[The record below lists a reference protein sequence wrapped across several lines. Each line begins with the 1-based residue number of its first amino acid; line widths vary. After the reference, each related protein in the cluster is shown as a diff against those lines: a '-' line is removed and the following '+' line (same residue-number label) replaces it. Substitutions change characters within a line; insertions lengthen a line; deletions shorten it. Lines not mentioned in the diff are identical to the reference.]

1 MEMRMLF
8 QPRFLR
14 YSYCLATTGHSENQ
28 RDDALW
34 KHDVTIV
41 SNKPFVVFQ
50 SLEDVSQSTYV
61 WFTREFQVGFLIV
74 CFGWLSVAQLQVLAS
89 SNYEP
94 KFHLVKAIIELHWLH
109 VSNLGLWPG
118 AFLHAVCWVSLMP
131 PLQMETALDP
141 IYFCSLIVQYNQG
154 NGYCLHLSS
163 ESFLEGL
170 WSISIQQ
177 PEAHRMHPMVSKNMR
192 IAAPK

>member
-8 QPRFLR
+8 QPWLIR
-14 YSYCLATTGHSENQ
+14 YSYCLATTGLSENQ

-41 SNKPFVVFQ
+41 SNKPFVVFH
-50 SLEDVSQSTYV
+50 STSKMFLRV
-61 WFTREFQVGFLIV
+61 HMWFTREFQVGFLIV
-74 CFGWLSVAQLQVLAS
+74 CFGWLSVVQLQVLAS

-94 KFHLVKAIIELHWLH
+94 KFHLVKAILEPHWLH

-118 AFLHAVCWVSLMP
+118 AFLLAVCWVSLMP
-131 PLQMETALDP
+131 PLQMETTLVP
-141 IYFCSLIVQYNQG
+141 IYCCSLIVQYNQW

-170 WSISIQQ
+170 WSISIQHIGCIQ
-177 PEAHRMHPMVSKNMR
+177 WLGK
-192 IAAPK
+192 IWG